1 MSHDDALLAEQ
12 RFLAQ
17 VRIALEDHLRKQGLD
32 PRAPPAEVE
41 FPSASLDA
49 QARPRFSMCLP
60 ASLITRDLGA
70 AHLFYHDLLGRGFEF
85 GLRRFLDLHLRSDDV
100 FVDVGAHW
108 GIHALTAATVLP
120 HQVGVLAIEA
130 HPDNAARL
138 RQWVALNQLDGDIE
152 VVSKAIGERE
162 GIAQL
167 WTSGS
172 SMGHSLRSE
181 RHEQGSVP
189 IDVEATTIDRLLGDR
204 RHLRWRRF
212 WLKIDVEG
220 NELEALTGAQAL
232 FAREHVAAVI
242 WEKSVFHAPGT
253 QALRDRSVWDF
264 LDSRGFRHFRME
276 DESRGGALL
285 ALEDRNAV
293 CNVLSLA
300 PDVVPKDRYG

>member
-1 MSHDDALLAEQ
+1 
-12 RFLAQ
+12 
-17 VRIALEDHLRKQGLD
+17 
-32 PRAPPAEVE
+32 
-41 FPSASLDA
+41 
-49 QARPRFSMCLP
+49 MCLP
-60 ASLITRDLGA
+60 ASLIRSDLGA

-100 FVDVGAHW
+100 FVDAGAHW

-120 HQVGVLAIEA
+120 HQVSVLAIEA

-162 GIAQL
+162 GSAQL
-167 WTSGS
+167 WMSGS
-172 SMGHSLRSE
+172 SMGHSVRSE
-181 RHEQGSVP
+181 GHEKGSVP
-189 IDVEATTIDRLLGDR
+189 IGVEVTTIDRLIGDR
-204 RHLRWRRF
+204 PHLRWRRF

-242 WEKSVFHAPGT
+242 WEKSVFHAPDT
-253 QALRDRSVWDF
+253 QARRDQAVWDF
-264 LDSRGFRHFRME
+264 LDARGFRHFRME
-276 DESRGGALL
+276 DENRGGALL
-285 ALEDRNAV
+285 ALEDRSAV